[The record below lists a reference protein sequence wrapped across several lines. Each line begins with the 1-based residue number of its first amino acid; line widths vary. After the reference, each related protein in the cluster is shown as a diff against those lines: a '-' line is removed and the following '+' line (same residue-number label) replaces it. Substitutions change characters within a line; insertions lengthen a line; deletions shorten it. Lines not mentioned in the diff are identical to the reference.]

1 MTAVVY
7 GFDLPAPPNP
17 LGPVVNGVESV
28 IGGGAKAVGQGAL
41 DAILH
46 WVADSLAS
54 ACNTVMTG
62 LFQFLNSSSTV
73 SLTQGW
79 WAGPRAQHIVASVAQ
94 IAGVLMIAF
103 LLAVV
108 VQGTLAG
115 DPASMVRA
123 ALKEVPM
130 AVFGIVAL
138 GTLTG
143 LLLALTDAA
152 SSLVLGDAPES
163 LQRFF
168 AGFGASSN
176 VLSGGILGIVLFV
189 VFLVGALLVWV
200 ELIVRSSLI
209 YLLIACAPL
218 ALAAR
223 VWPATRSAFRRLCD
237 IGLALIVSKFVIALA
252 LALGAAAL
260 GGGGPQNATTAG
272 TAGLDAA
279 GLLAG
284 GTLML
289 LAAFTPFVLLRVLPV
304 LETAVVAQG
313 ISHSPARAA
322 NTVAQSAF
330 YAENLKGRAAAGGTA
345 PVPLATAGAGANG
358 AGAAAHAPAAGALVG
373 GAPAAVAVPVIVA
386 SKTAAT
392 AKQTA
397 ASTADDATGNGAQD
411 SDPPT

>member
-1 MTAVVY
+1 
-7 GFDLPAPPNP
+7 
-17 LGPVVNGVESV
+17 VNGVESV

-79 WAGPRAQHIVASVAQ
+79 WAGPRAQHIAASVAQ
-94 IAGVLMIAF
+94 IASVLMIAF

-115 DPASMVRA
+115 DPASMIRA

-200 ELIVRSSLI
+200 ELIVRSALI

-260 GGGGPQNATTAG
+260 GGGGPQNATTTG
-272 TAGLDAA
+272 NAGLDAA

-304 LETAVVAQG
+304 LETAVVAHG

-322 NTVAQSAF
+322 NTVAQTAF
-330 YAENLKGRAAAGGTA
+330 YAENLKGRAAGGTA
-345 PVPLATAGAGANG
+345 PVPVATAGAGANG
-358 AGAAAHAPAAGALVG
+358 AGAAANAPAAGGLAG
-373 GAPAAVAVPVIVA
+373 GGPAAVAVPVVVA

-397 ASTADDATGNGAQD
+397 ASTADAATRNGAQD
-411 SDPPT
+411 GDAPT

>member
-1 MTAVVY
+1 VNGVVY
-7 GFDLPAPPNP
+7 GFDLPTPPNP
-17 LGPVVNGVESV
+17 LGPIVNGVESV
-28 IGGGAKAVGQGAL
+28 IGGGAQAVGQAAL

-46 WVADSLAS
+46 WIGDSLAS
-54 ACNTVMTG
+54 ACNTVMSG

-79 WAGPRAQHIVASVAQ
+79 WAGPRAQHIVGSVAQ
-94 IAGVLMIAF
+94 IAGVLMIGF

-108 VQGTLAG
+108 IQGTLAG

-123 ALKEVPM
+123 AVKEVPM

-138 GTLTG
+138 GTITG

-152 SSLVLGDAPES
+152 SSMVLGDAPDS
-163 LQRFF
+163 LGRFF
-168 AGFGASSN
+168 AGFGVSGN
-176 VLSGGILGIVLFV
+176 VVTGGILGIILFV

-237 IGLALIVSKFVIALA
+237 IGLALILSKFVIALA

-260 GGGGPQNATTAG
+260 GGGGPQDG
-272 TAGLDAA
+272 TAANNTGLDAA

-284 GTLML
+284 GTLMM
-289 LAAFTPFVLLRVLPV
+289 LAAFTPFVLLRVLPI
-304 LETAVVAQG
+304 LETAVVAHG

-322 NTVAQSAF
+322 NTVAQTAF
-330 YAENLKGRAAAGGTA
+330 YAENLKGRAAANSGS
-345 PVPLATAGAGANG
+345 PMPLATGPSAAN
-358 AGAAAHAPAAGALVG
+358 ASAPAAGPAAATG
-373 GAPAAVAVPVIVA
+373 AAVAVPVVVA

-392 AKQTA
+392 AKQVAAGTA
-397 ASTADDATGNGAQD
+397 DAADGDQQRPQAST
-411 SDPPT
+411 

>member
-1 MTAVVY
+1 MNGSVY
-7 GFDLPAPPNP
+7 GFALPLPPNP
-17 LGPVVNGVESV
+17 IGPIVNGVESV
-28 IGGGAKAVGQGAL
+28 IGGGAQAVGQAAL

-46 WVADSLAS
+46 WIADSLAS
-54 ACNTVMTG
+54 ACNTVMSG

-79 WAGPRAQHIVASVAQ
+79 WAGPRAQHILSSVAQ
-94 IAGVLMIAF
+94 IAGVLMIGF

-108 VQGTLAG
+108 IQGTLAG

-123 ALKEVPM
+123 AVKEVPM
-130 AVFGIVAL
+130 AVFGMVAI
-138 GTLTG
+138 GAITG

-152 SSLVLGDAPES
+152 SSMVLGDAPES
-163 LQRFF
+163 LGRFF
-168 AGFGASSN
+168 AGFGVSGN
-176 VLSGGILGIVLFV
+176 VVTGGILGIILFV

-237 IGLALIVSKFVIALA
+237 IGLALILSKFVIALA

-260 GGGGPQNATTAG
+260 GGGGPQEGTTANN
-272 TAGLDAA
+272 TGLDAA

-289 LAAFTPFVLLRVLPV
+289 LAAFTPFVLLRVLPI
-304 LETAVVAQG
+304 LETAVVAHG

-322 NTVAQSAF
+322 NTVAQTAF
-330 YAENLKGRAAAGGTA
+330 YADNLKGRAAATSGSPMA
-345 PVPLATAGAGANG
+345 LATGTPATTSASTA
-358 AGAAAHAPAAGALVG
+358 ASAAATGATT
-373 GAPAAVAVPVIVA
+373 AAVPVVVA
-386 SKTAAT
+386 SKAAAT
-392 AKQTA
+392 AKQA
-397 ASTADDATGNGAQD
+397 AVGGADPAGNDAQGSAAT
-411 SDPPT
+411 